1 MGCQESKTD
10 QEKDEDKKSKML
22 DSMLKKEKYNYLN
35 EIKLLLLGTGES
47 GKSTIA
53 KQMKILHTSGFT
65 EDELIIYRPA
75 VYKNVVQSIVAII
88 QYIRAHPSIH
98 VLPEN
103 EERMVYFETLKL
115 DDQQTQPFSKD
126 TATNVQILWKDPGI
140 QVAYEKRNEY
150 QLMDGAAYCFENVD
164 RFVSPQFVP
173 TPTDVLRV
181 RVRTTGITETT
192 FRVKESS
199 FRMVDVGGQRSERK
213 KWIHCFQDVTAIIYC
228 AALNEYDMKLF
239 EDEKVNRMEESLE
252 LFEEICNSKWFTKT
266 AMILFLNKYDLFKE
280 KIEKTSLKILFEDY
294 EGGNNEKDALDFIQR
309 KFCSLNRN
317 SNKKIFVHPTC
328 ATDTEQVKV
337 VFDAAKEIIISQ
349 NLERLGFGPL

>member
-1 MGCQESKTD
+1 MGCAESKTD
-10 QEKDEDKKSKML
+10 EQREEDKKNKQVESL
-22 DSMLKKEKYNYLN
+22 LKKDKYAYLS

-47 GKSTIA
+47 GKSTVA
-53 KQMKILHTSGFT
+53 KQMKILHSNGFT
-65 EDELIIYRPA
+65 EQELITYRP
-75 VYKNVVQSIVAII
+75 VVFNNVVGSMKTIVN
-88 QYIRAHPSIH
+88 YIRMNPSIQC
-98 VLPEN
+98 LPDN
-103 EERMVYFETLKL
+103 EPRLRYFESLKM
-115 DDQQTQPFSKD
+115 DDTQS
-126 TATNVQILWKDPGI
+126 QILTEEAVANIKALWTDPGI
-140 QVAYEKRNEY
+140 KEAYEKRNEY
-150 QLMDGAAYCFENVD
+150 QLIDGAAYCFENVE
-164 RFVSPQFVP
+164 RFFVPDYIP

-181 RVRTTGITETT
+181 RARTTGITETT
-192 FRVKESS
+192 FRVKESN

-213 KWIHCFQDVTAIIYC
+213 KWIHCFQDVTTIIYC

-266 AMILFLNKYDLFKE
+266 AMVLFLNKYDLFLD
-280 KIEKTSLKILFEDY
+280 KIQKISLNVLFEEY
-294 EGGNNEKDALDFIQR
+294 NGGLDAEKALDFVQK

-317 SNKKIFVHPTC
+317 LNKKIFVHPTC